1 MGEGLD
7 NKLHRTFSRSERP
20 SDQHDYLTEDEAFSD
35 SGFFETTSHIT
46 LRSSKDKH
54 AEKNENPPYSG
65 EAPTS
70 RIHE

>member
-1 MGEGLD
+1 MGEGLEK
-7 NKLHRTFSRSERP
+7 KLHRTFSRSEP
-20 SDQHDYLTEDEAFSD
+20 SFDEPGYQTEEDGFSD

-54 AEKNENPPYSG
+54 AGKWNPPYSG

-70 RIHE
+70 RTHE